1 MLIKFFRGYFYY
13 YKTETFKLET
23 TEIHIGILRPIV
35 YNPLYFFFDKF
46 KDYNFLKFILKIL
59 LRIPYW
65 LIGSFIGNLFTSF
78 CFFWA
83 YSGRELITVTFSLIY
98 LIELANF
105 CLVLKYFLHLEGVY
119 RFCLDTYG
127 PSFMEKY
134 LGNPVGKTLAQRF
147 SLGFLTASGGFTADQ
162 IDRQIC
168 HTRVME
174 GVREVIEQHQALNH
188 KITKEELFE
197 IRRKMNEDCKNIPR
211 VDQFSDTIKT
221 ILGSL
226 GKK

>member
-1 MLIKFFRGYFYY
+1 MLINIFKKYFYY
-13 YKTETFKLET
+13 HKFETFQLET
-23 TEIHIGILRPIV
+23 TVIRIGILRPIV
-35 YNPLYFFFDKF
+35 YNPLFVFFTKF
-46 KDYNFLKFILKIL
+46 RDYDFFKFILKVL

-65 LIGSFIGNLFTSF
+65 LIGSFPGYLFLSF

-83 YSGRELITVTFSLIY
+83 FSGRELITVSFSLIY
-98 LIELANF
+98 ITELANF
-105 CLVLKYFLHLEGVY
+105 CLVVKYFLHLDGVY

-147 SLGFLTASGGFTADQ
+147 SLGFVSASAGFTADQ
-162 IDRQIC
+162 LDRQIC

-197 IRRKMNEDCKNIPR
+197 IRRTMNEDCKNIPR

-221 ILGSL
+221 MLGSL